1 MQHKNALPLWLW
13 VLMVLQ
19 APEQSPSHLALLFSA
34 VSLLDV
40 IALPGRFSLPKCGCR
55 RLFSRSDMT
64 SLVCTLSQL
73 CALSLLA
80 RPERGGQDA

>member
-40 IALPGRFSLPKCGCR
+40 IALPGRFSLLRSYRHITCDI
-55 RLFSRSDMT
+55 LFRFPSAVVADSFLDLT
-64 SLVCTLSQL
+64 
-73 CALSLLA
+73 
-80 RPERGGQDA
+80 